1 MNLNRDISI
10 IEKIYNYCNE
20 IHEAH
25 NTFNKSYD
33 NFKVNSVYKNAVCL
47 CLMQIGEL
55 TNNLS
60 EDFKNNNTDIPW
72 REIRCMRNIVAHE
85 YGHIDYEIVW
95 ETIED
100 GVPGLKDF
108 CKNKLGL

>member
-20 IHEAH
+20 IDEAH

-55 TNNLS
+55 TNKLS

-72 REIRCMRNIVAHE
+72 REIRAMRNIVAHE

>member
-20 IHEAH
+20 IDEAH
-25 NTFNKSYD
+25 NTFKKSYD
-33 NFKVNSVYKNAVCL
+33 NFKVSSVYKNAVCL
-47 CLMQIGEL
+47 CLMQISEL

-72 REIRCMRNIVAHE
+72 REIRGMRNIVAHE

>member
-20 IHEAH
+20 IDEAH

-60 EDFKNNNTDIPW
+60 EDFKNLRKLLVAISISKCRLVRQVLKLHLLLNR
-72 REIRCMRNIVAHE
+72 RE
-85 YGHIDYEIVW
+85 
-95 ETIED
+95 
-100 GVPGLKDF
+100 
-108 CKNKLGL
+108 

>member
-1 MNLNRDISI
+1 MNLNRDIGI

-20 IHEAH
+20 IDEAH
-25 NTFNKSYD
+25 NSFNKSYD
-33 NFKVNSVYKNAVCL
+33 TFKINSVYKNAVCL

-60 EDFKNNNTDIPW
+60 EEFKNNNTDIPW
-72 REIRCMRNIVAHE
+72 REIRGMRNIVAHE
-85 YGHIDYEIVW
+85 YGHIDYETVW
-95 ETIED
+95 ETLED
-100 GVPGLKDF
+100 GVPVLKEF